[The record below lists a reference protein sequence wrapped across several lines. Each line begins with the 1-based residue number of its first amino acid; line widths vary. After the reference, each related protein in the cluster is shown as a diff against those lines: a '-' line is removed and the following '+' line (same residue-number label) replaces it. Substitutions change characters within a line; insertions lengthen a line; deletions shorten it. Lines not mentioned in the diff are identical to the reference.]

1 MTDTPQQPASA
12 SASATASGDD
22 RFAWHPQYQGQTV
35 AEVRARLLDDLRQDQ
50 RAYAIT
56 IDGPDENESEILVR
70 VVGLEK
76 KWGPYALDWA
86 TADPAA
92 IADRAVA
99 FERERDARRE
109 LFPYAEYRDRH
120 APVARP
126 GPATTNTSGDE
137 SAAAPWW
144 AFWRR

>member
-12 SASATASGDD
+12 SAPGDG
-22 RFAWHPQYQGQTV
+22 RFVWHPQYQGQTV

-120 APVARP
+120 APVARSA
-126 GPATTNTSGDE
+126 PAAGTAGDDE
-137 SAAAPWW
+137 PAAPWW

>member
-1 MTDTPQQPASA
+1 MTDIPAAPSDPDA
-12 SASATASGDD
+12 SSDQS
-22 RFAWHPQYQGQTV
+22 RFTWHPQYRGQTV
-35 AEVRARLLDDLRQDQ
+35 AEVRAALLDDLRSDQ

-56 IDGPDENESEILVR
+56 IDGPAENESEILVR

-92 IADRAVA
+92 IVDRAVA
-99 FERERDARRE
+99 FERERDARQE
-109 LFPYAEYRDRH
+109 LFRYAEYRDRN
-120 APVARP
+120 APARS
-126 GPATTNTSGDE
+126 SG
-137 SAAAPWW
+137 AAAGSRSDAGEASDAPWW

>member
-1 MTDTPQQPASA
+1 MTDTPEQHAP
-12 SASATASGDD
+12 DD
-22 RFAWHPQYQGQTV
+22 EYRFAWHPQYRGQTA
-35 AEVRARLLDDLRQDQ
+35 AEVRGRLLDDLRSDQ

-86 TADPAA
+86 TADPAS
-92 IADRAVA
+92 IVDRAVD

-109 LFPYAEYRDRH
+109 LFPYAEYRERH
-120 APVARP
+120 APATRP
-126 GPATTNTSGDE
+126 TSTNPITGGDE
-137 SAAAPWW
+137 PAAAPWW
-144 AFWRR
+144 AFWRRQ